1 MSREQLVRLHSLI
14 WSTRHLPLCRSNWS
28 PGKPSRDN
36 ADDRETDTLEFT
48 QPGTP
53 HGAVRYRI
61 ITRSTFGIYQFLGRL
76 LAKSDELDSAFL
88 ASEDA
93 DQHLLT
99 IVKDQTTGCFD
110 RVNYK
115 DSEYCV
121 PEGAKY
127 TKQILQ
133 LLAQLLALQTQAG
146 DLAITPTVRVTP

>member
-1 MSREQLVRLHSLI
+1 MSSSRSPARSGRVPLI
-14 WSTRHLPLCRSNWS
+14 ISSQVA
-28 PGKPSRDN
+28 SRN
-36 ADDRETDTLEFT
+36 CPA
-48 QPGTP
+48 PV
-53 HGAVRYRI
+53 A
-61 ITRSTFGIYQFLGRL
+61 
-76 LAKSDELDSAFL
+76 LDSAFL
-88 ASEDA
+88 ASDDA